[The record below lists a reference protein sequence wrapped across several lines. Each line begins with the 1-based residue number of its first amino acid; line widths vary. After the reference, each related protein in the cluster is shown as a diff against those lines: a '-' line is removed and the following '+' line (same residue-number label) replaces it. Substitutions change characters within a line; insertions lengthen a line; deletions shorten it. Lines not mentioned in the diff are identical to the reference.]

1 MDVIREFTGF
11 NKFIRALDEDL
22 ANLRKALGELLRKL
36 EEVRV
41 RAESEKALRNAFAK
55 LGTSAVTQPQNNII
69 NLKTVRIVINPTA
82 EQELLSLE
90 QAAEALNNK
99 IMQLQVIRKELE
111 VFANVDAEV
120 KIVAVY
126 FDDLPKVIHVKMS

>member
-99 IMQLQVIRKELE
+99 VMQLQAIRKELE